1 MVKSGAF
8 VRFFFVSSRYP
19 SPPPRRES
27 EDSNVKIL
35 NLHMEMEYCLRYVP
49 RCDHLLLRLYHSEQC
64 AHGAVGHLTVRSST
78 ESRTFCTFVAEP
90 VQLRGRPGLRNY
102 DRLINIKPTNTA
114 MANNK
119 RLYRSREAW
128 IGGVCGG
135 IADYFGWDPTIVR
148 LIYLVL
154 TFTTAFAGIPIYVLL
169 WIFVPLERYRNR

>member
-19 SPPPRRES
+19 PPPAKRKRGLS
-27 EDSNVKIL
+27 RKNSKSPL
-35 NLHMEMEYCLRYVP
+35 EMEYCLRYVP
-49 RCDHLLLRLYHSEQC
+49 RCDHLLLRLYHSDQC

>member
-8 VRFFFVSSRYP
+8 VRFSSFRVDIL
-19 SPPPRRES
+19 PPPRRES
-27 EDSNVKIL
+27 EYSNVKIL

-90 VQLRGRPGLRNY
+90 VQLRGRPDLRNY

-148 LIYLVL
+148 LIYLAL